1 MLLAAI
7 VVVQIN
13 LVAYIYISSSSLNLL
28 MNYENDKFLIRKM
41 TNDS

>member
-28 MNYENDKFLIRKM
+28 MNYENDKFLIGKM
-41 TNDS
+41 TSDS